1 MAVRTADQYL
11 SQLSALLPQGPAWD
25 MERLPELALV
35 LHGIAQEMAR
45 IDARAGALASE
56 MDPALVFELVPDWES
71 VMNLPDECLGNSP
84 AFADRQLGVQQR
96 LIAVGGQSASFFIA
110 IAKGQGYPNATL
122 TEHRSPRFGRARMGS
137 GHFGTWNAQFMWTLN
152 TGGRQTLGRRFGVSY
167 WGERFG
173 ANPGSALECLIRRAA
188 PAHTVVH
195 INYS

>member
-11 SQLSALLPQGPAWD
+11 SQLTALLPQGPAWD
-25 MERLPELALV
+25 MERMPELALV
-35 LHGIAQEMAR
+35 LRGIAQEMAR
-45 IDARAGALASE
+45 IDARAEALSAE
-56 MDPALVFELVPDWES
+56 MDPALVFELVRDWES

-188 PAHTVVH
+188 PAHTLVH
-195 INYS
+195 INYN